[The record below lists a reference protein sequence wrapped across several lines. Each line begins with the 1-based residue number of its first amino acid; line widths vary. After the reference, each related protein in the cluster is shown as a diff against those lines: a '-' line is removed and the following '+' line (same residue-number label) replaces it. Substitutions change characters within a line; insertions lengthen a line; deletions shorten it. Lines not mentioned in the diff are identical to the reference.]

1 MDGVFLSPSEDEFV
15 GRIVEELEHFLEQGQ
30 HHRVLLFPPLSSRL
44 RYLIH
49 RTVESMELLSSFSVG
64 EGWRRRTVICHSAVR
79 LPTETSSEQRAGTN
93 PARAQRPPQPWGRGG
108 RGARPRHPGG
118 DTYGDSPRAT
128 VGSGRITRPPRRKPE
143 RALYVPRGSRKKEN
157 WRERE
162 SPGDGDAAPG
172 GENCPRN
179 SSREQQDQGRAGG
192 SPGKQ
197 QEPEGVPGKGG
208 AEHPLC
214 AGKEPPPGNGSDPWE
229 QGSRGGDCAHC
240 PGSAH
245 GKQPPEAGQEEL
257 SPGSAIVPGQEPNPG
272 SAIVLSP
279 GSAIVPGQEEP
290 SPGSAIVPGQEPNPG
305 SAIVLSPGSAIVPGQ
320 EEPSPGSAIVPGQEP
335 SPGSAI
341 VLSPGSAI
349 DPGQEL
355 SPGSA
360 IDPEGS
366 ELQELQEEKESS
378 RDPGGAECGRSSVPL
393 EHHGGSRTALPVT
406 APGVTAPG
414 VTALPMTAPGVTDPG
429 VTALP
434 VTDPAM
440 TDQPVPAPAVPAPP
454 ELPSQPLQS
463 SQSQAPRAL
472 QDSQAVP
479 TQGSPSAGQVEQKV
493 LEGPAEALAA
503 PELLLRGDPGWIH
516 GRKEEEEDEEGSG
529 VAEALRRGLDVA
541 AGDRE
546 GTRQSGLEDD
556 CTAELLAEIVGNLTV
571 KEISVE
577 RISVDCS
584 GCGEPQL
591 SQGHLGHV
599 TEIYDFPPTLRTE
612 DLLGIFS
619 EFLEGGFRIQWVDE
633 THALGIFSSLSSA
646 SQALGRR
653 YPCLKIRPL
662 LHASRQAKSCCSW
675 ARRGRRQTR
684 PWPGDSCPTPWAGG
698 SGSRSP
704 QGVKNSR
711 QNPWNDPKNPPGLWE
726 ERGCAGKC
734 LQSRGAC
741 RDVGNGNL

>member
-79 LPTETSSEQRAGTN
+79 LPTETSSEQRAGTA
-93 PARAQRPPQPWGRGG
+93 PARAQRPAQPWGRGG
-108 RGARPRHPGG
+108 RGARPRHPG
-118 DTYGDSPRAT
+118 DTHGDSPRAT

-162 SPGDGDAAPG
+162 SPGDGAAAPG

-192 SPGKQ
+192 GPGKQ
-197 QEPEGVPGKGG
+197 QEPEGGPGKGSAG
-208 AEHPLC
+208 NVPPL
-214 AGKEPPPGNGSDPWE
+214 GNGSGSWE
-229 QGSRGGDCAHC
+229 QQGRGGDCAQC

-245 GKQPPEAGQEEL
+245 GKQPPEAGQQLSQGSAIVL
-257 SPGSAIVPGQEPNPG
+257 SPGSAIDPGQEPSPGSAIDPGQEELSPG

-279 GSAIVPGQEEP
+279 GSAIVLSPGSAIDLSPGSAIDPEQKP
-290 SPGSAIVPGQEPNPG
+290 SPGSAID
-305 SAIVLSPGSAIVPGQ
+305 
-320 EEPSPGSAIVPGQEP
+320 PGQEP
-335 SPGSAI
+335 SQGSAI
-341 VLSPGSAI
+341 NPGQEELSPGSAI

-360 IDPEGS
+360 IDPGQELSPGSAIVLSPGSAIVPEGS

-393 EHHGGSRTALPVT
+393 ENQGGSRTALPVP
-406 APGVTAPG
+406 APAVPAPA
-414 VTALPMTAPGVTDPG
+414 VPAPGVTDLL
-429 VTALP
+429 VTNPA

-454 ELPSQPLQS
+454 ALPSQPPQS
-463 SQSQAPRAL
+463 SQAPRAQ

-479 TQGSPSAGQVEQKV
+479 TQGSPSAGQVELKPPQKV

-503 PELLLRGDPGWIH
+503 SELLPGGDPGRIH
-516 GRKEEEEDEEGSG
+516 GGKEEEEEEEGSG
-529 VAEALRRGLDVA
+529 VAEALRRGQDVA

-577 RISVDCS
+577 RISVDGS
-584 GCGEPQL
+584 GCGEGQL

-599 TEIYDFPPTLRTE
+599 TEIYDFAPSLRTE

-619 EFLEGGFRIQWVDE
+619 EFHLAGPGPALPLPEAAAAAPRQPPGQAQGPAETQAAAGGQGEAAD
-633 THALGIFSSLSSA
+633 G
-646 SQALGRR
+646 LGRGQENR
-653 YPCLKIRPL
+653 VPR
-662 LHASRQAKSCCSW
+662 
-675 ARRGRRQTR
+675 
-684 PWPGDSCPTPWAGG
+684 
-698 SGSRSP
+698 
-704 QGVKNSR
+704 
-711 QNPWNDPKNPPGLWE
+711 PGLE
-726 ERGCAGKC
+726 AAAAGAPR
-734 LQSRGAC
+734 Q
-741 RDVGNGNL
+741 